1 MPYKC
6 EECDFIGVKINHI
19 IEKRLC
25 KECLLSNKYKLIC
38 KSEIKKKYKFNDN
51 DFLNY
56 TYKEIYVNNPY
67 YRNAPGMTLYY
78 EKDIKR
84 YFLNK
89 HNDIIIN
96 KLNLDNINF
105 VNINI
110 DDMNNEDI
118 NTILEQLLDYFENI
132 KNNNKKIKFDKIL
145 KKYDIEKE
153 YLPNQFI
160 NNILHIEPIKDMDK
174 IIQNF
179 LREEDLSKILKQHKL
194 EEYIHLKIC
203 TDFIEG
209 RLNVK
214 SYEIKDK
221 INMMLIKKE
230 QIKKLIKDNNLPK
243 KKFIYFYNNFINSDN
258 NDIDKLLL
266 FIKNN
271 INTLDKENII

>member
-132 KNNNKKIKFDKIL
+132 NNNNKKIKFDKIL

-160 NNILHIEPIKDMDK
+160 NNILQIEPIKDMDK

-271 INTLDKENII
+271 I

>member
-25 KECLLSNKYKLIC
+25 KSCLLSNKYKLIC

-78 EKDIKR
+78 EKDVKR

-96 KLNLDNINF
+96 KLNLDNM
-105 VNINI
+105 NI
-110 DDMNNEDI
+110 DDINYFTNIDEMNNEDI
-118 NTILEQLLDYFENI
+118 NTILEKLLDYFENI
-132 KNNNKKIKFDKIL
+132 KNNNKKIKFQKIL

-153 YLPNQFI
+153 YLPNYII
-160 NNILHIEPIKDMDK
+160 NNILQIDSLKDMDI

-179 LREEDLSKILKQHKL
+179 LREKDLSKILKQHKL
-194 EEYIHLKIC
+194 EEYINLKIC

-209 RLNVK
+209 KLNVEP
-214 SYEIKDK
+214 YEIKDK

-243 KKFIYFYNNFINSDN
+243 KKFIHFYNNFINSDN

-271 INTLDKENII
+271 I

>member
-6 EECDFIGVKINHI
+6 EECGFVGVKINHI

-25 KECLLSNKYKLIC
+25 KDCLLSNKYKLIC
-38 KSEIKKKYKFNDN
+38 KSEVKKIYKFNDN

-56 TYKEIYVNNPY
+56 PYKEIYVNNPY
-67 YRNAPGMTLYY
+67 YRNAPGMTLFY

-89 HNDIIIN
+89 HNDVIVN
-96 KLNLDNINF
+96 KLHINNINF
-105 VNINI
+105 DDIN
-110 DDMNNEDI
+110 DEDI
-118 NTILEQLLDYFENI
+118 NTIFKQLEDYFEDI
-132 KNNNKKIKFDKIL
+132 KNNNNKIKLDKIL
-145 KKYDIEKE
+145 IKYDIDKE
-153 YLPNQFI
+153 YLPNKII
-160 NNILHIEPIKDMDK
+160 NNILQIESLRGMDN

-179 LREEDLSKILKQHKL
+179 LREEDLSKILKQNKL
-194 EEYIHLKIC
+194 EEYINLNIC
-203 TDFIEG
+203 KDFIEG
-209 RLNVK
+209 KLKVK

-221 INMMLIKKE
+221 INMMLTKKE
-230 QIKKLIKDNNLPK
+230 QINQLIKENNLPK

-271 INTLDKENII
+271 INILD